1 MRLQYEVLRQQAA
14 RSDRMAKASRS
25 PGRGKAKGPRAAKKR
40 PSAGRDEP
48 GRTGALMP
56 TALVETMQQRLVG
69 ARDQASETWDNLEL
83 LFQTR
88 VQRALQ
94 QLGIPSGDEIRLLAR
109 RVAEL
114 NDSVQELLQS
124 SARLPAEARSGRKKK
139 SAAGSAKRQTGRSTA
154 GKGRRRRAG

>member
-1 MRLQYEVLRQQAA
+1 
-14 RSDRMAKASRS
+14 MAKASRS
-25 PGRGKAKGPRAAKKR
+25 PGRGKATKPRAVKKR
-40 PSAGRDEP
+40 PSAGRNER
-48 GRTGALMP
+48 GKAGALMP

-88 VQRALQ
+88 VQGALQ

-124 SARLPAEARSGRKKK
+124 PARRPAEGSGTRKKK
-139 SAAGSAKRQTGRSTA
+139 SAPGSAKGRTGRGAA
-154 GKGRRRRAG
+154 GKGRRRRTG